1 MKILKL
7 APTTTHLASVA
18 FGPRQYWAVLG
29 LG

>member
-7 APTTTHLASVA
+7 PPTKTHLASGA
-18 FGPRQYWAVLG
+18 FGPRQYWGVLG